1 MNFIQSLLSRRH
13 MMAGIATSAAVVASA
28 SGNAKQV
35 PAKPARKLLARRPLV
50 RPGSLATASVD
61 DWKQQVGTTF
71 ETSTGHRLRLT
82 EVREL
87 AARDK
92 RPAGLRERPF
102 TASFDV
108 VAGSRSMPEQLTL
121 RVNHKVGGT
130 FDMFVTAAHPDSPLR
145 RVAVFA

>member
-1 MNFIQSLLSRRH
+1 
-13 MMAGIATSAAVVASA
+13 MMAGIATSAAFVAST
-28 SGNAKQV
+28 SGDAKQR
-35 PAKPARKLLARRPLV
+35 PTKAGRKPLTRRPLA

-82 EVREL
+82 EVHEF
-87 AARDK
+87 ATRDQ

-102 TASFDV
+102 AASFDV
-108 VAGSRSMPEQLTL
+108 VAGSRSMPAQLTL

-145 RVAVFA
+145 RVAVFS